1 MIKENLKNIIGDK
14 QIYCYGAGTYG
25 KIVGY
30 ALLDMKIHFRGYL
43 VSNKDVKLRTVL
55 GKPVW
60 ELDKINI
67 SESDFI
73 LITVNEMLQ
82 SELENE
88 LKKRNIVNYYC
99 LTEYEMDELDKTTE
113 FEYHGETNNYINV
126 LLYHRVS
133 NLNFDPWKLA
143 IAPEEFDNHMRYIR
157 DNYNIM
163 RFEDDWSNINEK
175 TIIVTFDDGYAD
187 NFYNAIPILKKYDI
201 PATFFISTNN
211 IGTNLEFW
219 WDELAT
225 MFYYINKH
233 KIKFDY
239 RGKAY
244 NLEKIDG
251 VRKACMEVRNIL
263 MNMNSEKRREELNM
277 LHDRMSIPI
286 EGNDMNRTMNQWEIQ
301 QLTKF
306 NNISIGAHTKSHTKL
321 SQLSVDSQK
330 EEINES
336 KEILEKISGQKIE
349 IFSYPFGEDED
360 YTEQTVEI
368 LKTCGIKKAAV
379 VKQGLYSKEYG
390 EYRIPRNTVNGGT
403 TVRQL
408 KKIIEK
414 SWFEYGEKAI

>member
-225 MFYYINKH
+225 MFYYINKET
-233 KIKFDY
+233 IK
-239 RGKAY
+239 
-244 NLEKIDG
+244 
-251 VRKACMEVRNIL
+251 
-263 MNMNSEKRREELNM
+263 
-277 LHDRMSIPI
+277 
-286 EGNDMNRTMNQWEIQ
+286 
-301 QLTKF
+301 
-306 NNISIGAHTKSHTKL
+306 
-321 SQLSVDSQK
+321 
-330 EEINES
+330 
-336 KEILEKISGQKIE
+336 
-349 IFSYPFGEDED
+349 
-360 YTEQTVEI
+360 
-368 LKTCGIKKAAV
+368 
-379 VKQGLYSKEYG
+379 
-390 EYRIPRNTVNGGT
+390 
-403 TVRQL
+403 
-408 KKIIEK
+408 
-414 SWFEYGEKAI
+414 